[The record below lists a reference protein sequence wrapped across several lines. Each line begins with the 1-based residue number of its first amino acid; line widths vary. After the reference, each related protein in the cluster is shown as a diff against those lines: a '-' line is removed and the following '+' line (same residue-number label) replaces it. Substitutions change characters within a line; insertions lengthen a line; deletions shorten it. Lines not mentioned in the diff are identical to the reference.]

1 METDAES
8 YHQGI
13 LAISG
18 IPVTGYSTEVAIAI
32 VAVIL
37 LLICSALISGSEV
50 AFFALNPNDIE
61 KLRKSPLKRTRSIIK
76 LIEVPDR
83 LLAAILVAKNFV
95 NIAIVIISVFITN
108 ALFDFSNHPALGII
122 LQVGVITFL
131 ILFFGEILPKIYAT
145 HVTVRFVRFMAGPLM
160 VAERVFRPLGYLLI
174 SFTSV
179 IKKKVS
185 FSKMNHSIDELSN
198 VLDLAEHSTESD
210 TSILKG
216 IVKFVNI
223 NVHEI
228 MTTRVDMLG
237 VDINTKFKDL
247 IAVIVDS
254 GYSRIPVYEKNFD
267 NIKGILYI
275 KDLLT
280 HLHKSESFNW
290 QSLVRPPYFVPE
302 TKKIDDLLK
311 EFQTNKIHLAIV
323 IDEYGGTSGII
334 ALEDIL
340 EEIVGEI
347 TDETDEISPFFI
359 QIDTNKYIFEGKILL
374 NDFYKVFDLEDDI
387 FEQIRGDADTLAGLI
402 LEMKGEIPK
411 KNDNVKYKNF
421 EFNVI
426 AVDTRRIKKIQVTV
440 NDLKKKE
447 HAE

>member
-1 METDAES
+1 MS
-8 YHQGI
+8 PG
-13 LAISG
+13 
-18 IPVTGYSTEVAIAI
+18 VVVAF
-32 VAVIL
+32 VAAIL

-50 AFFALNPNDIE
+50 AFFSLNPNDIE
-61 KLRKSPLKRTRSIIK
+61 KLRKSKLKSNRAVIK
-76 LIEVPDR
+76 LIEIPDR
-83 LLAAILVAKNFV
+83 LLATILVANNFV
-95 NIAIVIISVFITN
+95 NIAIVIISAFITN
-108 ALFDFSNHPALGII
+108 SLFDFSNHPALGII
-122 LQVGVITFL
+122 IQVGVITFI

-145 HVTVRFVRFMAGPLM
+145 HVPVKFARFMAGALRIT
-160 VAERVFRPLGYLLI
+160 ESLFRPLSYFLI

-185 FSKMNHSIDELSN
+185 FSKMNLSMDELSN
-198 VLDLAEHSTESD
+198 ALDLAEHSTEDD

-223 NVHEI
+223 NVREI
-228 MTTRVDMLG
+228 MTTRVDVVG

-247 IAVIVDS
+247 IALIVES

-280 HLHKSESFNW
+280 HLHKPESFNW

-334 ALEDIL
+334 TLEDIL

-347 TDETDEISPFFI
+347 TDETDEISPSFV

-374 NDFYKVFDLEDDI
+374 NDFYKVFDIEEDI
-387 FEQIRGDADTLAGLI
+387 FEQVRGDADTLAGLI

-411 KNDNVKYKNF
+411 KNDKVKYKNF
-421 EFNVI
+421 EFKVI